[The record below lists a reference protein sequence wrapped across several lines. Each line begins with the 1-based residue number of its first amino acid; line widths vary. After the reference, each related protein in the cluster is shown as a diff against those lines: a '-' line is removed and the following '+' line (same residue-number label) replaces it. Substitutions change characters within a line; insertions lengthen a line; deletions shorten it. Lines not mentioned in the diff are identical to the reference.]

1 MKLTTPAP
9 IITMPSAIGSQTTMS
24 LSTGMEAYLFL
35 VLLPSGLAAL
45 RRLAKR
51 RHRADLAEDVE
62 CVELV
67 PVLDEAPVLD
77 PPDVD
82 RAHGKGI
89 PGRGIAKE
97 TPCVRAHIAVA
108 THHARAVRRAEDIL
122 GEHLEVGHARNDC
135 AKDLLGPLRAGL
147 GEGVVVHIAG
157 REDLIEARYVVAR
170 HYLGEEMAK
179 LDMIGRHLGLLFA
192 GETHR

>member
-1 MKLTTPAP
+1 LTAPAP

-24 LSTGMEAYLFL
+24 LSTGRDAYLLL
-35 VLLPSGLAAL
+35 VLLASGLAAL
-45 RRLAKR
+45 QRLAKR
-51 RHRADLAEDVE
+51 RHRTDLAEDVE

-77 PPDVD
+77 PSDVD

-108 THHARAVRRAEDIL
+108 THHARARPPRRRRRADSPHFSIIL
-122 GEHLEVGHARNDC
+122 TNLHYCARNRNVTVNRGDATSTRLDAQQMPRTKRGSC
-135 AKDLLGPLRAGL
+135 IFSAKAG
-147 GEGVVVHIAG
+147 A
-157 REDLIEARYVVAR
+157 D
-170 HYLGEEMAK
+170 AK
-179 LDMIGRHLGLLFA
+179 SRPK
-192 GETHR
+192 

>member
-24 LSTGMEAYLFL
+24 LSTGMEAYLLL
-35 VLLPSGLAAL
+35 VLLASGLAAL
-45 RRLAKR
+45 QRLAKR
-51 RHRADLAEDVE
+51 RHRTDLAEDVE

-77 PPDVD
+77 PSDVD

-108 THHARAVRRAEDIL
+108 THHARARPPRRRRRADSPHFSIIL
-122 GEHLEVGHARNDC
+122 
-135 AKDLLGPLRAGL
+135 
-147 GEGVVVHIAG
+147 
-157 REDLIEARYVVAR
+157 
-170 HYLGEEMAK
+170 
-179 LDMIGRHLGLLFA
+179 
-192 GETHR
+192 T